1 MEKNRW
7 KATEF
12 AASRICKY
20 MKHKSFLDKI
30 DVPNPCD
37 KSWDSMTGDNQ
48 TRLCS
53 HCDTNI
59 HNLSEMSDK
68 EVTQLLTRN
77 KGRVCVRLTRD
88 ADGKVQTNDRKY
100 YQIKRNARIAASVL
114 SITLALTTIP
124 FAQPA
129 NTINQIEN
137 QSIAQRNLLTLTITD
152 STGAVIPNAQ
162 VKIINLETKLE
173 QTGRSNENG
182 ELQFMIEEL
191 GNYEIVV
198 DGISGFK
205 ELRKTVVL
213 TKENLKMTLPLEFR
227 EAIECPINEQ
237 EIIETN
243 ELNIGTT
250 ITGRPLESLPIANRS
265 FATVLGLIPG
275 TMKQRKLRQKTSLIS
290 FTIFDQ
296 TGAII
301 ANAEVKLTNDKT
313 KKEFIVNTNEQG
325 VAYFSFLPRG
335 RYEILASSTGFK
347 SKKLSIILKEE
358 IEPNINIE
366 LDIGQV
372 FIGVVVESRWS
383 EIPIFDAIFQ
393 KDFEFVKTYIS
404 QGRSIKIKD
413 KSSGKTM
420 LHLAT
425 QSGNLEIVKLL
436 TDSGANINAKDKL
449 GRTPLL
455 TLGGEDEIETEKILR
470 FLIEKGA
477 DVNIQNK
484 DEDNQTLLMSACD
497 NDKLEIVKLLLEAG
511 ANPNLKDA
519 EGETAMMKTTSEEIK
534 ALLKK
539 YGAKK

>member
-1 MEKNRW
+1 
-7 KATEF
+7 
-12 AASRICKY
+12 

-30 DVPNPCD
+30 DVPKPCD

-100 YQIKRNARIAASVL
+100 YQIKGNARIAASVL

-162 VKIINLETKLE
+162 VKIINFETKLE

-198 DGISGFK
+198 DLILGFK
-205 ELRKTVVL
+205 QLKKTVVL

-275 TMKQRKLRQKTSLIS
+275 TMKQQKLRQKTSRIS

-335 RYEILASSTGFK
+335 RYQVKASANNFRS
-347 SKKLSIILKEE
+347 SIMSVIVKEE
-358 IEPNINIE
+358 SEPNIEMILE
-366 LDIGQV
+366 LGIV
-372 FIGVVVESRWS
+372 TGVISIDWYET
-383 EIPIFDAIFQ
+383 PIFNSIIQ
-393 KDFEFVKTYIS
+393 NDFEVLKNYIAL
-404 QGRSIKIKD
+404 RKNVNIKD
-413 KSSGKTM
+413 KFHQNTTM
-420 LHLAT
+420 LHVAVE
-425 QSGNLEIVKLL
+425 SKNLEIVKLL
-436 TDSGANINAKDKL
+436 IDAKADINAKDKI
-449 GRTPLL
+449 GRTPIMLIDLSEENSSEIIKLL
-455 TLGGEDEIETEKILR
+455 IG
-470 FLIEKGA
+470 KGA
-477 DVNIQNK
+477 NVNIQNK
-484 DEDNQTLLMSACD
+484 EEDNQTLLMSACD